1 MNDLASIL
9 RTITKISVVLFA
21 VGVVLLGVWPSY
33 RSYTAGMLLGM
44 LVSYVNVAYLGLKTR
59 QMSDLVVQGV
69 RKRFN
74 PGFLTRASLAVL
86 AVMFAYKSDQVELVT
101 TIIGLFYG
109 YAALVVAAAALFF
122 KKSS

>member
-1 MNDLASIL
+1 M
-9 RTITKISVVLFA
+9 SVVLFA
-21 VGVVLLGVWPSY
+21 VGLVLLGIWPSY
-33 RSYTAGMLLGM
+33 RSYTAGLLLGM
-44 LVSYVNVAYLGLKTR
+44 LVSYVNVSYLGLKTR

-86 AVMFAYKSDQVELVT
+86 AVMFAFKSDQVELVT

-109 YAALVVAAAALFF
+109 HAALFAAAAAGFF